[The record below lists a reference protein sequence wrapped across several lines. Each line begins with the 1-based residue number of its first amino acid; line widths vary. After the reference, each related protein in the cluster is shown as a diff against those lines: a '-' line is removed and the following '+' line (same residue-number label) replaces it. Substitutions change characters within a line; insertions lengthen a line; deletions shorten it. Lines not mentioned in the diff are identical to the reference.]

1 MTQSTKKP
9 VTVSHWIW
17 LAFFN
22 KQVHFSRLARTAA
35 NSESKLSLKTL
46 LKFLKAWIDLLSL
59 QSNESYSTL
68 LVCSSSHSQIVSCLV
83 RLSLFCEA
91 FFSCNR
97 IIKHS
102 VDYCVVIFH
111 LKHVFTCRIIC
122 KFNVNFISCCS
133 KRSSILAALSARVS
147 IEKWDTIL
155 QIPFQ
160 PLTASSNRWLVGV
173 LICSPYCTSLDQMDD
188 VSEMF
193 SYPTQHGMTQE
204 SRRMPHWQYPAMIN
218 VMVNVLAQW
227 QVLSALR
234 LKGL

>member
-9 VTVSHWIW
+9 VTVSRWFW
-17 LAFFN
+17 LEFFD
-22 KQVHFSRLARTAA
+22 KQVHFSKRAKTAA
-35 NSESKLSLKTL
+35 NGESKLSSKTL

-133 KRSSILAALSARVS
+133 KRSLCPLCKSKHWKMRYNTSDSFSATDSQLQQMACWCLDLLSLLYKSWSDGWCIRNVFLSYSTWNDAGIKTNASLA
-147 IEKWDTIL
+147 I
-155 QIPFQ
+155 
-160 PLTASSNRWLVGV
+160 SSNDKCDG
-173 LICSPYCTSLDQMDD
+173 
-188 VSEMF
+188 
-193 SYPTQHGMTQE
+193 
-204 SRRMPHWQYPAMIN
+204 
-218 VMVNVLAQW
+218 
-227 QVLSALR
+227 
-234 LKGL
+234 